1 MSTSLA
7 QSLARTLNT
16 YTSLE
21 SVDVDINIGQDAIVD
36 EDGAAV
42 SPLAPLTDE
51 PIIEAQETELAEEE
65 NEISATESEADDADA
80 DVETLESIHIA
91 LESAIDRGGLDTVSY
106 EMFGLTMNHIYR
118 RYGISS
124 ENVLPSMES
133 FNEDALGQTEIS
145 MEKVKQTLSAVT
157 EGAAQLI
164 KKLWF
169 KFKEFLK
176 GMFTF
181 SLSLRKRAEAV
192 SKRAAAAKD
201 NTPPADQIKLYSAR
215 HLTIDGKVPQKS
227 ALISAYEKATK
238 GTLSLTGVLK
248 PYIDANSEMIRE
260 AVDNDGMDVTKFDT
274 LNSKV
279 EQAGKRFMDLQSMF
293 VFGNVEFESTLFGG
307 EHNKHAVAG
316 IKIKYDKAPE
326 RGSDSDNYKV
336 DALSPDEVKSI
347 CYNIVQSCN
356 EIDSISKIYSK
367 SNLEKSIIRLSD
379 IKDNKPGGDK
389 GDNVGDSKVNR
400 KEIKKAV
407 RALIGTQGKIVR
419 YVTNTNKAMLDY
431 CAQSLQATTKVK
443 AEK

>member
-7 QSLARTLNT
+7 QSLARTLNIQ
-16 YTSLE
+16 TSLE

-80 DVETLESIHIA
+80 DVETLESIQIA

-145 MEKVKQTLSAVT
+145 MEKVKQTLSAVA
-157 EGAAQLI
+157 EGATQLI

-169 KFKEFLK
+169 QFKEFLK

-181 SLSLRKRAEAV
+181 SLSLRKRADAV
-192 SKRAAAAKD
+192 SKRADAAKD
-201 NTPPADQIKLYSAR
+201 NTAPKDKIKLYSAR
-215 HLTIDGKVPQKS
+215 HLTIDGKVPEKS
-227 ALISAYEKATK
+227 ALISGYEKATK
-238 GTLSLTGVLK
+238 ATLSLTSVLK

-293 VFGNVEFESTLFGG
+293 VFGNVVFESTLFGG
-307 EHNKHAVAG
+307 ENNKHAVAG
-316 IKIKYDKAPE
+316 IQVKYDKAPE
-326 RGSDSDNYKV
+326 RGADSDNYKV
-336 DALSPDEVKSI
+336 DALSPTEVKNI
-347 CYNIVQSCN
+347 CKNIVDCCD
-356 EIDSISKIYSK
+356 EIDEISKLYTK

-379 IKDNKPGGDK
+379 TKDKKESGDK
-389 GDNVGDSKVNR
+389 GDSKTNR

>member
-7 QSLARTLNT
+7 QSLARTLNIQ
-16 YTSLE
+16 TSLE

-65 NEISATESEADDADA
+65 NEINDTESEADDADA
-80 DVETLESIHIA
+80 DVETLESIQIA

-124 ENVLPSMES
+124 ANVLPSMES

-145 MEKVKQTLSAVT
+145 MEKVKQTLSAVA
-157 EGAAQLI
+157 EGASQLI

-169 KFKEFLK
+169 QFKEFLK

-181 SLSLRKRAEAV
+181 SVSLRKRAEAV
-192 SKRAAAAKD
+192 HKRAVAAKD

-227 ALISAYEKATK
+227 ALISAYDKATK
-238 GTLSLTGVLK
+238 GTLSLTDVLK
-248 PYIDANSEMIRE
+248 IYIDANSDLIRE

-274 LNSKV
+274 LNTKV

-307 EHNKHAVAG
+307 ENNKHAVAG

-326 RGSDSDNYKV
+326 RGADSDNYKV
-336 DALSPDEVKSI
+336 DALSPDEVRNI
-347 CYNIVQSCN
+347 CNNIVKCCN
-356 EIDSISKIYSK
+356 EIDEISKLYTK

-379 IKDNKPGGDK
+379 TKDKKAGGDK
-389 GDNVGDSKVNR
+389 GDSKTNR